1 MKFTKEFT
9 DAVEQKNRLRVRI
22 MLKDAFLLD
31 KTGDTFDKM
40 EQYAAERVPEL
51 YEAHDEEILLK
62 LPEQWTID
70 YFNDQMVKVVAE
82 KDGSGAVWR
91 KSGNC
96 CTDRTDGNVRTGA
109 GQAVRRYL
117 GGSWCGTCG
126 DYAPCGRVFPEER
139 RLCKWMK
146 ETRILWPCR
155 MSAKK
160 ALRCK
165 S

>member
-70 YFNDQMVKVVAE
+70 YFNDQMVKVVGNFSRERVALLKKMAAALFGE
-82 KDGSGAVWR
+82 KTETSAPERG
-91 KSGNC
+91 KL
-96 CTDRTDGNVRTGA
+96 A
-109 GQAVRRYL
+109 GGIWAAAGVVL
-117 GGSWCGTCG
+117 VVIMLLVAAFFLKNGGCANG
-126 DYAPCGRVFPEER
+126 
-139 RLCKWMK
+139 
-146 ETRILWPCR
+146 
-155 MSAKK
+155 
-160 ALRCK
+160 
-165 S
+165 

>member
-70 YFNDQMVKVVAE
+70 YFNDQMVKVVGNFSRERVALLKKMAAALFREKAE
-82 KDGSGAVWR
+82 TAAPERGKL
-91 KSGNC
+91 
-96 CTDRTDGNVRTGA
+96 A
-109 GQAVRRYL
+109 GGIWAAAGVVL
-117 GGSWCGTCG
+117 VVIMLLVAAFFLKNGGCANG
-126 DYAPCGRVFPEER
+126 
-139 RLCKWMK
+139 
-146 ETRILWPCR
+146 
-155 MSAKK
+155 
-160 ALRCK
+160 
-165 S
+165 

>member
-70 YFNDQMVKVVAE
+70 YFNDQMVKVVGNFSRERVALLKKMAATLFGEKAE
-82 KDGSGAVWR
+82 TAAPERGKL
-91 KSGNC
+91 
-96 CTDRTDGNVRTGA
+96 A
-109 GQAVRRYL
+109 GGIWAAAGVVL
-117 GGSWCGTCG
+117 VVIMLLVAAFFLKNGGCANG
-126 DYAPCGRVFPEER
+126 
-139 RLCKWMK
+139 
-146 ETRILWPCR
+146 
-155 MSAKK
+155 
-160 ALRCK
+160 
-165 S
+165 

>member
-70 YFNDQMVKVVAE
+70 YFNDQMVKVVGNFSRERVALLKKMAAALFGE
-82 KDGSGAVWR
+82 KTETSAPERGKLSGGICVA
-91 KSGNC
+91 
-96 CTDRTDGNVRTGA
+96 A
-109 GQAVRRYL
+109 GVVLVVIMLLVAAFFL
-117 GGSWCGTCG
+117 KNGGCANG
-126 DYAPCGRVFPEER
+126 
-139 RLCKWMK
+139 
-146 ETRILWPCR
+146 
-155 MSAKK
+155 
-160 ALRCK
+160 
-165 S
+165 

>member
-40 EQYAAERVPEL
+40 EQYAAERMPEL

-70 YFNDQMVKVVAE
+70 YFNDQMVKVVGNFSRERVALLKKMVAALFGE
-82 KDGSGAVWR
+82 KTETSAPERGKLSGGIWVA
-91 KSGNC
+91 
-96 CTDRTDGNVRTGA
+96 A
-109 GQAVRRYL
+109 GVVLVVIMLLVAAFFL
-117 GGSWCGTCG
+117 KNGGCANG
-126 DYAPCGRVFPEER
+126 
-139 RLCKWMK
+139 
-146 ETRILWPCR
+146 
-155 MSAKK
+155 
-160 ALRCK
+160 
-165 S
+165 

>member
-40 EQYAAERVPEL
+40 EQYAAERMPEL

-70 YFNDQMVKVVAE
+70 YFNDQMVKVVGNFSRERVALLKKMAAALFGE
-82 KDGSGAVWR
+82 KTETSAPERG
-91 KSGNC
+91 KL
-96 CTDRTDGNVRTGA
+96 A
-109 GQAVRRYL
+109 GGIWVAAGVVL
-117 GGSWCGTCG
+117 VVIMLLVAAFFLKNGGCANG
-126 DYAPCGRVFPEER
+126 
-139 RLCKWMK
+139 
-146 ETRILWPCR
+146 
-155 MSAKK
+155 
-160 ALRCK
+160 
-165 S
+165 